1 MIPWH
6 KSIFDDISFFHNFPY
21 IYSGQIVFGPWMI
34 KTAALENYCRAFS
47 FKAHKKGKILMEGTF
62 SEFAKLAGRWFY
74 LGKPK
79 MCPLNT
85 RRSPMG
91 LSVHELKFLNQF
103 WCQRMACGSRSDF
116 TLLFH
121 YAVDTLIN
129 SNTYQTLPIRI
140 PLQTHRA
147 STQAKCWTHWIWITV
162 LSREPK
168 LSTPA
173 HLATAFL
180 SSDSSRTFSSFY
192 Q

>member
-1 MIPWH
+1 MALCH
-6 KSIFDDISFFHNFPY
+6 HSFCKAITF
-21 IYSGQIVFGPWMI
+21 IYSGQIVFGRWMI

-47 FKAHKKGKILMEGTF
+47 SKAHKKGKILMEGTF

-74 LGKPK
+74 LRKPK

-91 LSVHELKFLNQF
+91 LSVHGLKFLNQF

-140 PLQTHRA
+140 PLQTHHS
-147 STQAKCWTHWIWITV
+147 STLA
-162 LSREPK
+162 
-168 LSTPA
+168 LSTSFKQF
-173 HLATAFL
+173 HTYLQLFL
-180 SSDSSRTFSSFY
+180 SIDRHLHNESAVKSKVTCGWVGV
-192 Q
+192 